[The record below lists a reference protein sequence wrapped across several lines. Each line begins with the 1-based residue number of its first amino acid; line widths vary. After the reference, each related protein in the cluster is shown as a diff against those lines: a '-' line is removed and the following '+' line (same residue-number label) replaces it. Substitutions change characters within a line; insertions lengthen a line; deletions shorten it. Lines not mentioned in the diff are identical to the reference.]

1 MDYIRINAAQCGATL
16 GKYILVVERNPVDT
30 NYSEDK
36 KNGALTLSRPVY
48 LYSIRPIEVTSVE
61 LVESMS
67 NERKVQFNKDP
78 KLRLDIANIDDIT
91 KVIPV
96 PSASTVKA
104 AIEKYERSNKEE
116 ITIFVDYVKLVPEV
130 MALNRDEKN
139 VLQSFLNAQMKF
151 CGTLV
156 EANELEAT
164 ACRTRMKELGID
176 VNI

>member
-1 MDYIRINAAQCGATL
+1 MRINAAQCGATL

-36 KNGALTLSRPVY
+36 KNGALTLSRPIY

-78 KLRLDIANIDDIT
+78 KLRLNIANIDDIT

-116 ITIFVDYVKLVPEV
+116 ITILWT
-130 MALNRDEKN
+130 MLN
-139 VLQSFLNAQMKF
+139 
-151 CGTLV
+151 
-156 EANELEAT
+156 
-164 ACRTRMKELGID
+164 
-176 VNI
+176 

>member
-1 MDYIRINAAQCGATL
+1 MDYMRINAAQCGATL

-36 KNGALTLSRPVY
+36 KNGALTLSRPIY

-104 AIEKYERSNKEE
+104 AIEKYERSNNCLLY
-116 ITIFVDYVKLVPEV
+116 TSPSP
-130 MALNRDEKN
+130 RD
-139 VLQSFLNAQMKF
+139 
-151 CGTLV
+151 
-156 EANELEAT
+156 
-164 ACRTRMKELGID
+164 
-176 VNI
+176 

>member
-1 MDYIRINAAQCGATL
+1 MDYMRINAAQCGATL

-36 KNGALTLSRPVY
+36 KNGALTLSRPIY

-96 PSASTVKA
+96 WVCLSGHP
-104 AIEKYERSNKEE
+104 
-116 ITIFVDYVKLVPEV
+116 P
-130 MALNRDEKN
+130 
-139 VLQSFLNAQMKF
+139 
-151 CGTLV
+151 
-156 EANELEAT
+156 T
-164 ACRTRMKELGID
+164 ARQ
-176 VNI
+176 

>member
-1 MDYIRINAAQCGATL
+1 MDYMRINAAQCGATL

-36 KNGALTLSRPVY
+36 KNGALTLSRPIY
-48 LYSIRPIEVTSVE
+48 LYSIRPIEVT
-61 LVESMS
+61 
-67 NERKVQFNKDP
+67 
-78 KLRLDIANIDDIT
+78 ANIDDIT

-151 CGTLV
+151 CGTLA

>member
-1 MDYIRINAAQCGATL
+1 MRINAAQCGATL

-36 KNGALTLSRPVY
+36 KNGALTLSRPIY
-48 LYSIRPIEVTSVE
+48 LYSIRPIEVASVE

-151 CGTLV
+151 CGTLA

>member
-1 MDYIRINAAQCGATL
+1 MDYMRINAAQCGATL

-36 KNGALTLSRPVY
+36 KNGALTLSRPIY

-104 AIEKYERSNKEE
+104 AIEKYERSNKDKSES
-116 ITIFVDYVKLVPEV
+116 
-130 MALNRDEKN
+130 N
-139 VLQSFLNAQMKF
+139 
-151 CGTLV
+151 
-156 EANELEAT
+156 
-164 ACRTRMKELGID
+164 
-176 VNI
+176 